1 MSAFILGKTTKSIYF
16 FTMCGVSIMG
26 FVCFLFLKCPEKAAI
41 EEDVRSDSKENYIT
55 EASIND
61 P

>member
-1 MSAFILGKTTKSIYF
+1 
-16 FTMCGVSIMG
+16 MCGVSIMG

-41 EEDVRSDSKENYIT
+41 EEDVRSDSKENYKT